1 MDINSPTGRNA
12 FVESRT
18 GLTGLPPDWQT
29 VLETSDISKEEVV
42 QNGSA
47 IVDVLRFHFNGV
59 DNLFDSIPRASL
71 SDHMGDGNSRSFR
84 FIRRDRPPRQR
95 SRLVLSGSEPAA
107 WRGWLQ
113 CGVGVCSRE

>member
-1 MDINSPTGRNA
+1 MDINSPTGSNS

-18 GLTGLPPDWQT
+18 GLTGLPSDWQA

-71 SDHMGDGNSRSFR
+71 SDHMGDGIPAVFDSHAEIVLQDKDPALSYQGLN
-84 FIRRDRPPRQR
+84 QR
-95 SRLVLSGSEPAA
+95 LGEGGYSAV
-107 WRGWLQ
+107 
-113 CGVGVCSRE
+113 